1 VAEELQHRAAAQC
14 SRISATGTAND
25 YPNGPETVN
34 ALTME
39 LDQSAGAGQLGIRMF
54 DALAFVLRLFIL
66 LNTFVL
72 RLGRTIA
79 WTALALMVAVILLQV
94 FFRYVLNNALAWP
107 DEAARFLMLW
117 MTGMIAPSAYR
128 WGGFVAI
135 DMLPQA
141 LPKRAGL
148 LLALMLLVLSGFVLM
163 VAISFGWGHTM
174 GFGGNFDS
182 SSLRIPLDWV
192 GLETIKVKLR
202 YMYGSLLVGVT
213 LLFAVNIELI
223 LRTVIGIIRPD
234 AQLPGDDR
242 VVMASAD

>member
-1 VAEELQHRAAAQC
+1 
-14 SRISATGTAND
+14 
-25 YPNGPETVN
+25 
-34 ALTME
+34 
-39 LDQSAGAGQLGIRMF
+39 MF
-54 DALAFVLRLFIL
+54 DALAFVLRVLSS

-72 RLGRTIA
+72 RIGRTIA
-79 WTALALMVAVILLQV
+79 WIALALMVAVILLQV
-94 FFRYVLNNALAWP
+94 FFRYVLNNALPWP

-135 DMLPQA
+135 DMLSQA
-141 LPKRAGL
+141 LPKRSGL
-148 LLALMLLVLSGFVLM
+148 LLALILLVLSGLVLV

-182 SSLRIPLDWV
+182 SSLRLPLDWI

-202 YMYGSLLVGVT
+202 YMYGSLLVGVI

-223 LRTVIGIIRPD
+223 LRTVTGIIRPD

-242 VVMASAD
+242 VIMASAD